1 MPALRASASLVAPE
15 HVLMDAMRSV
25 TFAFKGWLS
34 EILPRHSLGMA
45 QFWTLSDIA
54 EHGPLNA
61 AHLASFRCV
70 TPPTV
75 SVIVDDL
82 VRAGWVERHRS
93 EEDRRVVVLSL
104 TRSGR
109 SLISGV
115 WEEIGRRTSVATR
128 EIPRTE
134 IETTARV
141 LSAIG
146 GRTESALATGGSA

>member
-1 MPALRASASLVAPE
+1 MPASHPPATLVAPE
-15 HVLMDAMRSV
+15 HVLMDAMRSA

-34 EILPRHSLGMA
+34 EILPRHGLGMA
-45 QFWTLSDIA
+45 QFWTLTDLA

-93 EEDRRVVVLSL
+93 EADRRVVVLSV
-104 TRSGR
+104 TPAGR
-109 SLISGV
+109 ALIAEL
-115 WEEIGRRTSVATR
+115 WEQVGQRTTEATR
-128 EIPRTE
+128 DIPRKE

-141 LSAIG
+141 LSSFG
-146 GRTESALATGGSA
+146 GLPEAAVPAGGSA